1 MSASLASFDT
11 VLIEGEILADVLVS
25 PEDMARMN
33 EARAAFKSLKSILLS
48 QVVPALGGWENP
60 LATEI
65 ERHIEMVT
73 FRSHNFLWPHRHA
86 GAAHDAVVVGGS
98 Q

>member
-11 VLIEGEILADVLVS
+11 VLIEGEILDDVLVS
-25 PEDMARMN
+25 PGDMARMN

-86 GAAHDAVVVGGS
+86 GAAHDAVVVGGC

>member
-1 MSASLASFDT
+1 MTTSLSIIDLD
-11 VLIEGEILADVLVS
+11 VIEGEILRDVLLS

-33 EARAAFKSLKSILLS
+33 AAREAFKDLRSILLA
-48 QVVPALGGWENP
+48 QVVPALGGFVNP
-60 LATEI
+60 LSTEI
-65 ERHIEMVT
+65 ERHLEMVT

-86 GAAHDAVVVGGS
+86 GAAHDAINAGGC

>member
-1 MSASLASFDT
+1 MSTSLT
-11 VLIEGEILADVLVS
+11 LIDSDALEGEILREVLVS

-33 EARAAFKSLKSILLS
+33 EARAAFKELRTILLA
-48 QVVPALGGWENP
+48 QVVPALGGFGHP
-60 LATEI
+60 LSTEI
-65 ERHIEMVT
+65 ERHLEMVT

-86 GAAHDAVVVGGS
+86 GAACEALNVGGT

>member
-1 MSASLASFDT
+1 MNRVAILSRT
-11 VLIEGEILADVLVS
+11 VEGEILSDAFVS

-33 EARAAFKSLKSILLS
+33 EARAAFKELKTILLA

-60 LATEI
+60 LAVEI
-65 ERHIEMVT
+65 ESRIEKIS
-73 FRSHNFLWPHRHA
+73 FRSQNFLWPHRNL
-86 GAAHDAVVVGGS
+86 GAAHSATDVGGA

>member
-11 VLIEGEILADVLVS
+11 LLIEGEILDDVLVS

>member
-1 MSASLASFDT
+1 MTNAKSQLAVIT
-11 VLIEGEILADVLVS
+11 IEGEIIQDAVLS
-25 PEDMARMN
+25 PNDMARMN
-33 EARAAFKSLKSILLS
+33 EARAAFSELKSILLS

-73 FRSHNFLWPHRHA
+73 FRSQNFLWPSRHA
-86 GAAHDAVVVGGS
+86 GAAHDAIIAGGA